1 MNPSLRHHTIP
12 SPLGPLLLVA
22 DDDDRLRGLYLPGH
36 HRGPATGPGRADA
49 GGVIDGAA
57 AQLQEYFAGDRTAFE
72 LPLATDGSPLQE
84 RVWAAL
90 RAIPYGTTTTYGAI
104 AAGLGLRPSA
114 ARAVGTANARNP
126 ISIVVPCHRVIGA
139 TGSLTGYA
147 GGLPAKQRLLALETR
162 VASGQLA
169 LSA

>member
-1 MNPSLRHHTIP
+1 MNPSLRHHTV
-12 SPLGPLLLVA
+12 STPLGPLLLVA
-22 DDDDRLRGLYLPGH
+22 DDRDRLRGLYLPDH
-36 HRGPATGPGRADA
+36 RRGPAAALGRPDA
-49 GGVIDGAA
+49 GGVLDVAA
-57 AQLQEYFAGDRTAFE
+57 TQLQEYFAGDRTTFD
-72 LPLATDGSPLQE
+72 LPLATVGSPLQE
-84 RVWAAL
+84 RVWATL
-90 RAIPYGTTTTYGAI
+90 RDIPYATTTTYGAI
-104 AAGLGLRPSA
+104 AAGLGLRPTA

-147 GGLPAKQRLLALETR
+147 GGLPAKQRLLAHEAR